1 MPSHKE
7 KIGRQI
13 QLPLSK
19 AVEIT
24 LKGLRNRLW
33 RSIITM
39 AGVILGI
46 AFLMSIFTTDLVHRG
61 LMQGG
66 TPEIRYLLETQ
77 EAQSRAEQI
86 WLVCL
91 SLLVCVVG
99 ITNAMLMSVTERFRE
114 IGTMKCLGALDSL
127 IRKLFFLE
135 AIFQGLFGSLCGVV
149 FGTVFV
155 LLVSFVKYGAQAVT
169 MLPLEPFVMRVAV
182 ALAVGIIL
190 SVVGAVFPASRA
202 AAMAPAQ
209 AMATEV

>member
-1 MPSHKE
+1 MPGDKG

-13 QLPLSK
+13 QLPFSK

-24 LKGLRNRLW
+24 LKGLRNRFW
-33 RSIITM
+33 RSMITM

-46 AFLMSIFTTDLVHRG
+46 AFLMSIFTTNLVHRG
-61 LMQGG
+61 LMEGG
-66 TPEIRYLLETQ
+66 SSEVRYLLETQ
-77 EAQSRAEQI
+77 DAQSRAQQI
-86 WLVCL
+86 WLVSL

-135 AIFQGLFGSLCGVV
+135 AIFQGLLGSLCGVV
-149 FGTVFV
+149 LGALFV
-155 LLVSFVKYGAQAVT
+155 LLISLAKYGAQAVT
-169 MLPLEPFVMRVAV
+169 LLPLEQFVMRVGI
-182 ALAVGIIL
+182 ALTVGVVL
-190 SVVGAVFPASRA
+190 SVVGAIFPASRA
-202 AAMAPAQ
+202 AAMAPAR